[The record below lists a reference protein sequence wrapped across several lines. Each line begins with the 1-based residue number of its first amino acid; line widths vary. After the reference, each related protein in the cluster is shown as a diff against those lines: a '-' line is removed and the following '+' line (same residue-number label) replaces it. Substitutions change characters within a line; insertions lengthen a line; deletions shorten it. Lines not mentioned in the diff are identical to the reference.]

1 MTRPPT
7 QMPMLL
13 ALPPRLKRADFVTA
27 PCNAVACEMIARSDW
42 PQGKLVLTGPEG
54 AGKTH
59 LLHIWTE
66 AQRGFLLEAAALR
79 AADPAQLASAR
90 AIAIDNAEAVA
101 GDSAAETALFH
112 LHNLLAAQGGQL
124 LLAARR
130 PARDWGLTL
139 PDLASRLQA
148 ATHVS
153 LGTPDDA
160 LLAAVLTKLFA
171 DRQVSV
177 PDTLI
182 PYLLPRMTRSLAA
195 AQSLVALLDAE
206 AIARKKPISLRLA
219 ADVMQ
224 MSLNLD

>member
-1 MTRPPT
+1 
-7 QMPMLL
+7 MPMPL

-27 PCNAVACEMIARSDW
+27 PCNAVAFEMITHGGW

-54 AGKTH
+54 SGKTH
-59 LLHIWTE
+59 LLHVWTE
-66 AQRGFLLEAAALR
+66 AQKGLLIEAAALR
-79 AADPAQLASAR
+79 TADPAALATGGAV
-90 AIAIDNAEAVA
+90 AIDTADVIA

-112 LHNLLAAQGGQL
+112 LHNLLSAQGGQI
-124 LLAARR
+124 LLAARA
-130 PARDWGLTL
+130 PARDWGLAL

-148 ATHVS
+148 AAHVS

-160 LLAAVLTKLFA
+160 LLAAVLTKLFT

-195 AQSLVALLDAE
+195 AQSLVALLDSE
-206 AIARKKPISLRLA
+206 AMARKKPISLRLA
-219 ADVMQ
+219 AEVMQ